1 MKIAKLKLVNFR
13 GYQDVSVDFS
23 DDFNVII
30 GKNDIGKST
39 ILEALEIF
47 FNNDGIVKA
56 DINDCNVYC
65 EDKTMSIQLS
75 FIPDKTSY
83 TIDTIPT
90 DIKNEFLLDIN
101 GLLTIKKTWNCSNDR
116 LSSTSLKTSLIS
128 NYPKNFPVP
137 LVTLKITELRKLLTD
152 NYSSILDVDAVKK
165 NTSSEIRKA
174 IYQSTPNLELEETEI
189 DINKEDGK
197 KIYNALQP
205 ELPLFFLFQSDRENR
220 DSDKEVQSP
229 LKAITKAAI
238 SELESE
244 LEAVKQKIIE
254 KATQIGNDTLEKL
267 KEMSPEIANILT
279 PEMTNKAWDTLF
291 SFSFVCDDG
300 IPVNKRGSGVRRL
313 ILLNYFRAEAER
325 KISDGRH
332 IIYAIEEPETSQHPE
347 WQKILFEALMDL
359 PKNGRTQVI
368 VTTHSPSLASLAPVD
383 RIIFIQKNEGK
394 VCIQTKGR
402 VDLQQVV
409 ATLGVLPDIP
419 VDVTNP
425 SLKVILC
432 LEGPTDVQFFD
443 NICHI
448 FNMDINSD
456 PRIMSLSL
464 GGGTLKHWVNK
475 NYLRKLNLP
484 EIHIYDRDVAK
495 YAETVSEVNARD
507 NCWATQTQMWE
518 LENYIHPSLY
528 VNEYPTE
535 RPFIDFTSN
544 WTSTW
549 KDRNIPDEFSAFLK
563 EEKRNGNTSIRNEGS
578 ASIKTTFSN
587 ILSMQMTEGLFKEL
601 DVYEEVSGWFKK
613 INEHL

>member
-47 FNNDGIVKA
+47 FNNDGTVKA

-101 GLLTIKKTWNCSNDR
+101 GLLTIKKTWDCSNDK

-137 LVTLKITELRKLLTD
+137 LVTLKITELRRLLTD

-244 LEAVKQKIIE
+244 LEAVKQKIID

-359 PKNGRTQVI
+359 PKNERTQVI

-495 YAETVSEVNARD
+495 YAETVAEVNARD

-528 VNEYPTE
+528 VSEYPTE